1 MNAARKTRGFW
12 PTDTRNRVRITTAG
26 TGILAVSPETTG
38 IQAEYR
44 LGNARPD
51 GDGWAAISRPFW
63 LRTSSSSSQ
72 LAKIIGTSSSQVSMV
87 EHDQSGT
94 SLQTAMAAAKA
105 LDISLDYL
113 VGWVDEPT
121 PTRTLVFDL
130 KDKIARLRDVKVDEE
145 HGLSYEDHDYVG
157 INEIDAVAGAG
168 AVVQDERIQRRIK
181 FPWNWLRRHGLKAH
195 LSRIIRV
202 SGESMEPTLPDG
214 CAILVYQGSQE
225 RRDGKIFVIRIGEEI
240 IVKRVIHDPE
250 AGWVL
255 VSDNPDK
262 TAWPTRAWPD
272 DAIVVGEVKWLGRT
286 FT

>member
-1 MNAARKTRGFW
+1 MALNKQQGTKMRVIGNRLREARKLRGMSQ
-12 PTDTRNRVRITTAG
+12 T
-26 TGILAVSPETTG
+26 
-38 IQAEYR
+38 
-44 LGNARPD
+44 
-51 GDGWAAISRPFW
+51 
-63 LRTSSSSSQ
+63 Q
-72 LAKIIGTSSSQVSMV
+72 LAKMIGTSSSQVSMV

-94 SLQTAMAAAKA
+94 SLPTAMAAAKA

-121 PTRTLVFDL
+121 PTRKLVFDL
-130 KDKIARLRDVKVDEE
+130 KDKIARLRDVKVGDE
-145 HGLSYEDHDYVG
+145 HGLSHEDHEHVG
-157 INEIDAVAGAG
+157 INEIDAAAGAG
-168 AVVQDERIQRRIK
+168 AVVQDERVRRRIK
-181 FPWNWLRRHGLKAH
+181 FPWSWLRRHGLKAH
-195 LSRIIRV
+195 MSRIIRV

-225 RRDGKIFVIRIGEEI
+225 RLDGKIFVIRIGEGI

-250 AGWVL
+250 AGWLL

-272 DAIVVGEVKWLGRT
+272 NAKVVGEVKWLGRT